1 MPAEP
6 SAYLFDLDGTLYVGG
21 QAVPGA
27 AETVTR
33 LRRRGVPF
41 RFVTNTTSRPRT
53 ALADRLRGFG
63 IGAEPDEIH
72 TPIVAAAAL
81 VAQRGF
87 RTVAAFS
94 PSESLGDLGEV
105 GLIGG
110 VTRPAPG
117 ARPDAVLVGDLGE
130 AWTYA
135 LMQEAF
141 DYLLEGAVLV
151 ALSRDRYFRR
161 EQGLAL
167 DAGPFVA
174 ALEYAVGRAA
184 TLVGKPSSAFFR
196 AAAAGLGDA
205 AADPGRV
212 AVVGDDLWSDVR
224 GAQEAGLQGWL
235 VRTGKYRADALS
247 QSGIDP
253 DRILDSVADVGAEI
267 EARA

>member
-6 SAYLFDLDGTLYVGG
+6 NAYLFDLDGTLYVGG

-27 AETVTR
+27 AEALTR

-41 RFVTNTTSRPRT
+41 RFVTNTTTRPRA
-53 ALADRLRGFG
+53 ALADLLGGFG
-63 IGAEPDEIH
+63 ISAEPDEIH

-81 VAQRGF
+81 AAERGF
-87 RTVAAFS
+87 RTIAPFS
-94 PSESLGDLGEV
+94 PAASLGDLGDV
-105 GLIGG
+105 GLVGG
-110 VTRPAPG
+110 VTRRAPG

-130 AWTYA
+130 AWTYG
-135 LMQEAF
+135 LLQEAF
-141 DYLLEGAVLV
+141 DYLLDGAVLV

-161 EQGLAL
+161 ERGLAL

-174 ALEYAVGRAA
+174 ALEYAVGRGA

-196 AAAAGLGDA
+196 AVAVGLGGGA
-205 AADPGRV
+205 AEPLRV
-212 AVVGDDLWSDVR
+212 AMVGDDLWSDIR

-235 VRTGKYRADALS
+235 VRTGKYRADALN

-253 DRILDSVADVGAEI
+253 DRILDSVAEVAAEI